1 MTTDAGSA
9 LPRFG
14 LASTTGRAFAT
25 SLNVVVTRPDR
36 LHVASQ
42 AVDRVV
48 TDIDRACSR
57 FRVDSEIMR
66 LQARAGG
73 WMPASPLLFTALRAA
88 LRAAALSGGSVDPT
102 VGTAVK
108 TIGYVGDF
116 ATVARDGGP
125 LLLRVGSVPGW
136 RCVRL
141 DEVTRSVL
149 IPAGVEIDLGA
160 TAKALASDLAAAAAL
175 HAMGGGG
182 VLVNFGGDIAVAGE
196 APEDGW
202 VIQVSEASDAH
213 IAIGAEAI
221 AIRDGGVATST
232 TTIRR
237 WRRGAMNLHHIVDP
251 STGLPAAGPWRTVT
265 CVAGTCLD
273 ANIAATAAI
282 VKGAGAVDWL
292 SGRDVPAR
300 LVSAHSEVARTPG
313 WPRPAGRQSRLGS
326 RPKNAATRSYSGAD
340 GSIDTSGPNASPRIW
355 GRSTPRAQVSAA
367 SPTKESRAVD

>member
-1 MTTDAGSA
+1 VTGDAGSPVA
-9 LPRFG
+9 RFEP
-14 LASTTGRAFAT
+14 ASMSGRAFAT
-25 SLNVVVTRPDR
+25 SLHVVVTRPEH
-36 LHVASQ
+36 LAIASQ
-42 AVDRVV
+42 AVDSVV
-48 TDIDRACSR
+48 ADIDRTCSR
-57 FRVDSEIMR
+57 FRSDSEIMR

-73 WMPASPLLFTALRAA
+73 WMPVSALLFTALCAA
-88 LRAAALSGGSVDPT
+88 LRGAALSGGSVDPT
-102 VGTAVK
+102 VGTAVT
-108 TIGYVGDF
+108 TIGYAGDF
-116 ATVARDGGP
+116 ATVVRDGGP
-125 LLLRVGSVPGW
+125 LSLRARSVPGW

-175 HAMGGGG
+175 RAMGGGG
-182 VLVNFGGDIAVAGE
+182 VLVNCGGDIAVAGE

-202 VIQVSEASDAH
+202 VIQVAEASDAR
-213 IAIGAEAI
+213 IAVGVEAI

-237 WRRGAMNLHHIVDP
+237 WRRGGMEMHHIVDP

-292 SGRDVPAR
+292 CERDVPAR
-300 LVSAHSEVARTPG
+300 LVSARSEVASTPG
-313 WPRPAGRQSRLGS
+313 WPRSAGGQSRLGS
-326 RPKNAATRSYSGAD
+326 RPKNAATRSYSGAA
-340 GSIDTSGPNASPRIW
+340 GSIDTSGPNASPRIC
-355 GRSTPRAQVSAA
+355 GRSAPRAQVSAA
-367 SPTKESRAVD
+367 SPTTESRAVD

>member
-1 MTTDAGSA
+1 
-9 LPRFG
+9 
-14 LASTTGRAFAT
+14 
-25 SLNVVVTRPDR
+25 
-36 LHVASQ
+36 
-42 AVDRVV
+42 
-48 TDIDRACSR
+48 
-57 FRVDSEIMR
+57 MR

-73 WMPASPLLFTALRAA
+73 WMPVSALLFIALRAG
-88 LRAAALSGGSVDPT
+88 LRGAALSGGSVDPT
-102 VGTAVK
+102 VGTAVT
-108 TIGYVGDF
+108 TIGYAGDF

-125 LLLRVGSVPGW
+125 LSLRAGSVPGW

-175 HAMGGGG
+175 RAMGGGG
-182 VLVNFGGDIAVAGE
+182 VLVNCGGDIAVAGE

-202 VIQVSEASDAH
+202 VVQVSEASDAR
-213 IAIGAEAI
+213 IAVGAEAI

-237 WRRGAMNLHHIVDP
+237 WRRGAMEMHHIVDP

-292 SGRDVPAR
+292 SERGVPAR
-300 LVSAHSEVARTPG
+300 LVSVHSEVARTAG
-313 WPRPAGRQSRLGS
+313 WPRPVGRQSRLGS
-326 RPKNAATRSYSGAD
+326 RPKKAASRSYSGAD
-340 GSIDTSGPNASPRIW
+340 GSIDTSGPNASPRIC
-355 GRSTPRAQVSAA
+355 GRSMPRAQVSAA
-367 SPTKESRAVD
+367 SPTTESRAVD